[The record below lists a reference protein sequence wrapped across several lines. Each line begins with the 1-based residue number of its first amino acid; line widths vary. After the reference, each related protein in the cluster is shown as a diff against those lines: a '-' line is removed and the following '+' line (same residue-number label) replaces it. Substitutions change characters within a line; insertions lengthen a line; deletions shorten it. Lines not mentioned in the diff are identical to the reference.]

1 MQMAQPVGAD
11 SCSPLAKANSD
22 GARESVHR
30 ADPVQHIVVAVAGG
44 AACHAGYPQLLSSS
58 EGLKDLKGLLR
69 SAPKVVAVKVRAP
82 QLKQATPL
90 IDGSVSELLNKLGGV
105 LLPHR
110 FEI

>member
-30 ADPVQHIVVAVAGG
+30 ADPAQHIMVAVAGG

-58 EGLKDLKGLLR
+58 KGLKDLKGLLCR
-69 SAPKVVAVKVRAP
+69 AFRVRRP
-82 QLKQATPL
+82 RWWQ
-90 IDGSVSELLNKLGGV
+90 
-105 LLPHR
+105 
-110 FEI
+110 